1 MTHNLHRKIKFT
13 APGTLR
19 VLIYI
24 LRVLI
29 FANDFLRK
37 DLRVLVF
44 ANLEFFL
51 LIAYNLSLQYPY
63 KIIITLRLFSVTV
76 RRFLDVKRFLL
87 KKQYES
93 TNKYFG
99 MTLFT

>member
-1 MTHNLHRKIKFT
+1 MCIYIIYMTNNLHRKIKFT

-51 LIAYNLSLQYPY
+51 LIAYNLLLQYPY
-63 KIIITLRLFSVTV
+63 KIIITLRLF
-76 RRFLDVKRFLL
+76 L
-87 KKQYES
+87 
-93 TNKYFG
+93 
-99 MTLFT
+99 